1 MELKIESVSTDWY
14 DKDAIRLP
22 SYKVGRVTFGAGRS
36 YFKINEDGTLA
47 MPFRLYTSLTTTISQ
62 SLPDSPHLLDW
73 KLSLGKLESER
84 YAKMKAHYGT
94 MMHEQI
100 GIFIQSGGSWDLGS
114 AGEVVAQY
122 VNFHSLNF
130 PEIMTWE
137 RDLQKDLMSFG
148 LFYHERRVKPLGLE
162 YVLLSNTGY
171 GTPIDLICDMDTDKG
186 RKRCVINFKS
196 GRKGFYESHE
206 IQMEFERQLW
216 NENFPD
222 MHAEIACNWAPADW
236 RSKPTY
242 KLKEW
247 SGVIANELP
256 HIIALA
262 EIRYARQ
269 AESRK
274 YKVFSGDASGGG
286 NIEELTVKEFI
297 MKKYDILPEF
307 IEEMKEAEE
316 VKEKAI
322 IAPVDEPLP
331 F

>member
-1 MELKIESVSTDWY
+1 MLHIETVNTDWY
-14 DKDAIRLP
+14 DSDAIRLP

-36 YFKINEDGTLA
+36 YFRINEDGTLA
-47 MPFRLYTSLTTTISQ
+47 MPFRLYTSLTTTIGQ
-62 SLPDSPHLLDW
+62 SLPDSQHLLDW

-84 YAKMKAHYGT
+84 YSRMKAHYGT

-100 GIFIQSGGSWDLGS
+100 GVFIQSGGTWDLGMAS
-114 AGEVVAQY
+114 EVVDRY
-122 VNFHSLNF
+122 ILENSLNY
-130 PEIMTWE
+130 PECANWE
-137 RDLQKDLMSFG
+137 RDLQKDLMAFG

-162 YVLLSNTGY
+162 YVLLSKTGF
-171 GTPIDLICDMDTDKG
+171 GTPIDLVCELDLDGG
-186 RKRCVINFKS
+186 RKRAVINFKS

-222 MHAEIACNWAPADW
+222 MIAEVACNWAPSDW
-236 RSKPTY
+236 RSKPGY

-247 SGVIANELP
+247 SSAVAQELP

-262 EIRYARQ
+262 EIRYARA
-269 AESRK
+269 AENRK

-286 NIEELTVKEFI
+286 NIQEMSVKEFV
-297 MKKYDILPEF
+297 MSKYDILPG
-307 IEEMKEAEE
+307 EEVHEAEKK
-316 VKEKAI
+316 VVI
-322 IAPVDEPLP
+322 PIDEPLP